1 MAVAGIVLHASPA
14 NLQGLLK
21 ALQNEAEVMD
31 CQIVP
36 PGRIAASVET
46 PSINILRVLK
56 KLGNLPAALDLELVY
71 INYED
76 DLERDG
82 AIICPPISEVHE
94 K

>member
-1 MAVAGIVLHASPA
+1 MAIAGIVLHASPA

-21 ALQNEAEVMD
+21 TLQNLAEIPD

-36 PGRIAASVET
+36 PDRIAASLET
-46 PSINILRVLK
+46 PSLNILRALK
-56 KLGNLPAALDLELVY
+56 KISNLPAVLNLELVY

-76 DLERDG
+76 DIERDG
-82 AIICPPISEVHE
+82 EIGCPPISELDE